1 MLLGVILRLPTSYVA
16 YEAWLDRHSDEMAL
30 VLPSHY
36 GFRHMAN
43 HSTMQTA
50 VGKRDLA
57 PH

>member
-1 MLLGVILRLPTSYVA
+1 LKSGIA
-16 YEAWLDRHSDEMAL
+16 NGAWLDRHSDAVAL